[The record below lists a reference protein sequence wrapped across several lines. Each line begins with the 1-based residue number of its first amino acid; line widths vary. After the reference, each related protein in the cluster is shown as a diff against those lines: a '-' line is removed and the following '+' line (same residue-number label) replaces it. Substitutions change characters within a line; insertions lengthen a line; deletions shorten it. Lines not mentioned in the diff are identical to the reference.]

1 MLVKEIYEEYF
12 LNSSLSPYTTN
23 ICGFI
28 MKYGALQLYDNCIFP
43 LYEKEDDILREK
55 ILAINSFL
63 LEHEYLPI
71 YRIVRQENYERLD
84 RMLFSNNYDKVE
96 TSIVLGC
103 SLNGKKEELFRY
115 ADFNENGI
123 YVEDINF
130 EEEGFFE
137 DYSMLKEF
145 SREEAYLFKNAVKL
159 IPFEKQYLSLVESGK
174 LIGQAFFTRQED
186 VVVIKD
192 IVISK
197 KYRGLGYSS
206 KMLFSLLTHCLK
218 KEANLVLA
226 EVFLSNENATELF
239 YNNQLFQK
247 LYSVHYKQPTRIS

>member
-28 MKYGALQLYDNCIFP
+28 MKYGALQLFDNCIFP
-43 LYEKEDDILREK
+43 LYEKEDEILKEK
-55 ILAINSFL
+55 IIAINNFL
-63 LEHEYLPI
+63 LEREITPI
-71 YRIVRQENYERLD
+71 YRIIRQENYERLD
-84 RMLFSNNYDKVE
+84 RILFSNNYDKVE
-96 TSIVLGC
+96 NSIVLGC

-123 YVEDINF
+123 YVDEINYD
-130 EEEGFFE
+130 EEVFFE
-137 DYSMLKEF
+137 DYSLLKEF

-159 IPFEKQYLSLVESGK
+159 IPFEKYYLSLVEGRK

-197 KYRGLGYSS
+197 QYRGLGYSS
-206 KMLFSLLTHCLK
+206 KMLYSLLTYCLK

-226 EVFLSNENATELF
+226 EVFLSNESATELF
-239 YNNQLFQK
+239 YNNHLFQK
-247 LYSVHYKQPTRIS
+247 IYSVSYKQPTKIR